1 MEEGYINWNDLNY
14 YYNYFEKEN
23 NNENNS
29 GWRTLRMTPLK
40 KKIEQNRRRSDNKIR
55 LTPNFHNEV
64 SDIGLTLKNPEILRR
79 IYLDHI

>member
-23 NNENNS
+23 NNKNNS

-40 KKIEQNRRRSDNKIR
+40 KEIEQNRRRSDNKIR